1 MEASRMRR
9 WGAPSLADCFA
20 QRSPRW
26 SLFRRYSACYIK
38 NAREQI
44 KQNRSQ
50 PKDNQFML
58 NQRKTQMKPDE
69 SNAIPTHTT
78 KATEPMPPQKKL
90 PKSALVVLGAMALV
104 IAIVIVFGIYSRVA
118 AENRL
123 QQATLQ
129 AAIPS
134 VNVAHPQP
142 GDRDQELVLPGN
154 TQAFIDSPVYA
165 RTNGYL
171 KIWYFDIGARVHKR
185 QLLAEI
191 ETPEL
196 DQQLRQA
203 RAELATAEANQNLS
217 QITAA
222 RDENLLKT
230 HSVSTQE
237 RDNAVNGN
245 AANQATVQSNQ
256 ANVARLEQLQSYEKV
271 YAPFDGIITA
281 RETDIGALIDAGANA
296 PKELF
301 HIASISKLRVYV
313 AVPEVYSVA
322 AQSGAPA
329 DLMLDEYPGE
339 TFHGT
344 LVRNSD
350 SIDQASRT
358 LLVEV
363 DVVNAGGRLK
373 PGAYVQV
380 HLKMPESMR
389 SLVVPANALLF
400 RREGLQV
407 GVVRDG
413 KAELVRVTPGHDYGD
428 SMEILSGLQPTDD
441 VILSP
446 SDSLTSGTAVEI
458 SGSKMGGTVK

>member
-1 MEASRMRR
+1 
-9 WGAPSLADCFA
+9 
-20 QRSPRW
+20 
-26 SLFRRYSACYIK
+26 
-38 NAREQI
+38 
-44 KQNRSQ
+44 
-50 PKDNQFML
+50 ML
-58 NQRKTQMKPDE
+58 NQGDIAME
-69 SNAIPTHTT
+69 SNQSKAARIDPTKIDLTKIDAT
-78 KATEPMPPQKKL
+78 KAAETSPAEISETKPPQGKFPRSGL
-90 PKSALVVLGAMALV
+90 IVLGATALVV
-104 IAIVIVFGIYSRVA
+104 AIVVVFGIHSRVA
-118 AENRL
+118 AETRL
-123 QQATLQ
+123 QQATFQ

-134 VNVAHPQP
+134 VNVVHPQP
-142 GDRDQELVLPGN
+142 GDRAQELVLPGN
-154 TQAFIDSPVYA
+154 TQAFIDSPIYA

-171 KIWYFDIGARVHKR
+171 KQWYVDIGARVSKG

-203 RAELATAEANQNLS
+203 RAELATAEANVNLS

-222 RDENLLKT
+222 RDESLLKT

-237 RDNAVNGN
+237 RDNAVNGY

-256 ANVARLEQLQSYEKV
+256 ANVARLEQLQSFEKV

-281 RETDIGALIDAGANA
+281 RDTDVGALIDAGANA
-296 PKELF
+296 PRELF
-301 HIASISKLRVYV
+301 HIASINRLRVYV
-313 AVPEVYSVA
+313 AVPEVYSLA
-322 AQSGAPA
+322 ARSGAPA
-329 DLMLDEYPGE
+329 DLTLDEFPGE

-350 SIDQASRT
+350 SIDLASRT

-363 DVVNAGGRLK
+363 DVDNAGGRLK

-380 HLKMPESMR
+380 HLKMPEGTR

-413 KAELVRVTPGHDYGD
+413 KVELVRVTPGHDYGD

-446 SDSLTSGTAVEI
+446 SDSLTSGSPVEI
-458 SGSKMGGTVK
+458 SSSKMEGAGE

>member
-1 MEASRMRR
+1 MKSDVTNATPVEKPEIVETNPATTPEQTPLRKGLPR
-9 WGAPSLADCFA
+9 GVLVLLAA
-20 QRSPRW
+20 
-26 SLFRRYSACYIK
+26 A
-38 NAREQI
+38 A
-44 KQNRSQ
+44 
-50 PKDNQFML
+50 
-58 NQRKTQMKPDE
+58 
-69 SNAIPTHTT
+69 A
-78 KATEPMPPQKKL
+78 
-90 PKSALVVLGAMALV
+90 VLAV
-104 IAIVIVFGIYSRVA
+104 VIVLGIYSRVA
-118 AENRL
+118 AETRL
-123 QQATLQ
+123 QQATSE

-134 VNVAHPQP
+134 VNVAHPQL
-142 GDRDQELVLPGN
+142 GDRAQELVLPGN
-154 TQAFIDSPVYA
+154 TQAFIDSPIYA

-171 KIWYFDIGARVHKR
+171 RRWYVDIGARVSKG

-196 DQQLRQA
+196 DQALRQA
-203 RAELATAEANQNLS
+203 RADLGTAEANFNLS

-230 HSVSTQE
+230 GSVSTQE
-237 RDNAVNGN
+237 RDNSVNGN
-245 AANQATVQSNQ
+245 AANEATVRSNQ

-296 PKELF
+296 PRELF
-301 HIASISKLRVYV
+301 HITSISTLRVYV
-313 AVPEVYSVA
+313 PVPEVYSLA
-322 AQSGAPA
+322 ARSGGTA
-329 DLMLDEYPGE
+329 DLTLDEYPGE

-344 LVRNSD
+344 LVRNSN
-350 SIDQASRT
+350 SIDLATRT

-363 DVVNAGGRLK
+363 DVDNARGRLM

-380 HLKMPESMR
+380 HLKLPEGTR
-389 SLVVPANALLF
+389 SLVVPANTLLF

-413 KAELVRVTPGHDYGD
+413 KAELVRVTPGHDYGV

-446 SDSLTSGTAVEI
+446 SDSLTSGIPVHI
-458 SGSKMGGTVK
+458 SGSKMGGVGE

>member
-1 MEASRMRR
+1 
-9 WGAPSLADCFA
+9 
-20 QRSPRW
+20 
-26 SLFRRYSACYIK
+26 
-38 NAREQI
+38 
-44 KQNRSQ
+44 
-50 PKDNQFML
+50 ML
-58 NQRKTQMKPDE
+58 NQGDIAME
-69 SNAIPTHTT
+69 SNQS
-78 KATEPMPPQKKL
+78 KATVSDATEVAGTSPAEIPETKPPQGKFPRGGL
-90 PKSALVVLGAMALV
+90 FVAGATALVVV
-104 IAIVIVFGIYSRVA
+104 IVVVFGIYSRVA
-118 AENRL
+118 AETRL
-123 QQATLQ
+123 QQTTFR
-129 AAIPS
+129 AAVPS
-134 VNVAHPQP
+134 VNVMHPQL
-142 GDRDQELVLPGN
+142 GDRAQELVLPGN
-154 TQAFIDSPVYA
+154 TQAFIDSPIYA

-171 KIWYFDIGARVHKR
+171 KRWYVDIGARVSKG

-196 DQQLRQA
+196 DQQLQQA
-203 RAELATAEANQNLS
+203 RAELGTAEANLNLS

-245 AANQATVQSNQ
+245 AANKATVQSNQ

-301 HIASISKLRVYV
+301 HIASITKLRVYV

-329 DLMLDEYPGE
+329 DLTLDEYPGE
-339 TFHGT
+339 TFHGS

-350 SIDQASRT
+350 SIDPASRT

-363 DVVNAGGRLK
+363 DVENAGGRLK

-380 HLKMPESMR
+380 HLKMPEGTR

-413 KAELVRVTPGHDYGD
+413 KAELVRVRPGHDYGD
-428 SMEILSGLQPTDD
+428 SMEIVSGLEPSDD

-446 SDSLTSGTAVEI
+446 SDSLTSGTPVQI
-458 SGSKMGGTVK
+458 SGSKMGGVDE

>member
-1 MEASRMRR
+1 M
-9 WGAPSLADCFA
+9 P
-20 QRSPRW
+20 
-26 SLFRRYSACYIK
+26 
-38 NAREQI
+38 
-44 KQNRSQ
+44 
-50 PKDNQFML
+50 NQGDIAM
-58 NQRKTQMKPDE
+58 E
-69 SNAIPTHTT
+69 SNQSTATVIDSTEAAETSPAEISGT
-78 KATEPMPPQKKL
+78 KPPQGKFSRGGL
-90 PKSALVVLGAMALV
+90 IVLSAMVLVAGIVVVLG
-104 IAIVIVFGIYSRVA
+104 IHSRVG
-118 AENRL
+118 AETRL
-123 QQATLQ
+123 QQATFQ

-134 VNVAHPQP
+134 VNVMHPQA
-142 GDRDQELVLPGN
+142 GDRAQELVLPGN
-154 TQAFIDSPVYA
+154 TQAFIDSPIYA

-171 KIWYFDIGARVHKR
+171 KRWYVDIGAHVSNG

-203 RAELATAEANQNLS
+203 RAELATAQANFNLS

-230 HSVSTQE
+230 SSVSTQE

-301 HIASISKLRVYV
+301 HIASITKLRVYV
-313 AVPEVYSVA
+313 AVPEVYSLA
-322 AQSGAPA
+322 ARSGAPA
-329 DLMLDEYPGE
+329 ELTLDEYPGE
-339 TFHGT
+339 TFHGI

-350 SIDQASRT
+350 SIDPASRT

-363 DVVNAGGRLK
+363 DVENAAGRLK

-380 HLKMPESMR
+380 HLKMPEGTR
-389 SLVVPANALLF
+389 SLVVPGNALLF

-407 GVVRDG
+407 AVVRDA
-413 KAELVRVTPGHDYGD
+413 KAELVKVTPGHDYGD
-428 SMEILSGLQPTDD
+428 SMEILSGLQPTDE

-446 SDSLTSGTAVEI
+446 SDSLTSGTPVQI
-458 SGSKMGGTVK
+458 SGSKTGGAGK

>member
-1 MEASRMRR
+1 
-9 WGAPSLADCFA
+9 
-20 QRSPRW
+20 
-26 SLFRRYSACYIK
+26 
-38 NAREQI
+38 
-44 KQNRSQ
+44 
-50 PKDNQFML
+50 ML
-58 NQRKTQMKPDE
+58 NRDIAMESNQSKATVIDATEVAETSPAQISETKLPQRKFPKGGLVVL
-69 SNAIPTHTT
+69 A
-78 KATEPMPPQKKL
+78 AT
-90 PKSALVVLGAMALV
+90 ALVVAV
-104 IAIVIVFGIYSRVA
+104 VVVSGIHTRVA
-118 AENRL
+118 AETRL
-123 QQATLQ
+123 QQATFQ

-134 VNVAHPQP
+134 VNVVHPQP
-142 GDRDQELVLPGN
+142 GDRAQELVLPGN
-154 TQAFIDSPVYA
+154 TQAFIDSPIYA

-171 KIWYFDIGARVHKR
+171 KRWYFDIGARVTKG

-203 RAELATAEANQNLS
+203 RAELATAEANFNLS

-230 HSVSTQE
+230 SSVSTQE
-237 RDNAVNGN
+237 RDNAVNAN
-245 AANQATVQSNQ
+245 AANQATVESNQ

-301 HIASISKLRVYV
+301 HIASITTLRVYV
-313 AVPEVYSVA
+313 AVPEVYSLA
-322 AQSGAPA
+322 ARSGAPA
-329 DLMLDEYPGE
+329 DLTLDEYPGE

-350 SIDQASRT
+350 AIDPVSRT

-363 DVVNAGGRLK
+363 DVNNARGRLM

-380 HLKMPESMR
+380 HLKMPEGTR
-389 SLVVPANALLF
+389 SLVVPANTLLF
-400 RREGLQV
+400 RRKGLQV

-413 KAELVRVTPGHDYGD
+413 KAELVRVTPGHDYGE

-446 SDSLTSGTAVEI
+446 SDSLTGGTPVRI
-458 SGSKMGGTVK
+458 SSLKMGGTGE